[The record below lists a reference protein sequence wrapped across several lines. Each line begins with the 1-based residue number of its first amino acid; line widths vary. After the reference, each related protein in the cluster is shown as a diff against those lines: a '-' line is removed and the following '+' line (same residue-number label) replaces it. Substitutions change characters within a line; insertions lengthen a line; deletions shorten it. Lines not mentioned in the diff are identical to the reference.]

1 MLQTLRFRTLTVVGT
16 LTVLLML
23 AQGLA
28 SAQTNAQPG
37 RTPVLV
43 ELFTAEGCSSCP
55 PADNLLAQL
64 ESQQPVAGVDIIV
77 LGEHVDY
84 WDQLGW
90 RDRFSSPEYTE
101 RQHSYGFRL
110 KVNNIYT
117 PQMVVDGT
125 EQFVG
130 NDAPHAFSAITHAGQ
145 TPKIPLVLSKP
156 VVDGHHVAITVSLAT
171 PLSASPK
178 ADLYAALVDPTD
190 TTDVGGGEN
199 RGHQLHHV
207 AVVRS
212 LQRIGKVKSLSSG
225 PVKATLTAPQNAVP
239 GKMRVVVFAQDSGT
253 GPIVGVTSIPTAD

>member
-1 MLQTLRFRTLTVVGT
+1 MLQTLRFRPLAASLT

-23 AQGLA
+23 THSLATAQANTGQ
-28 SAQTNAQPG
+28 S

-90 RDRFSSPEYTE
+90 RDRFSSPQYTE
-101 RQHSYGFRL
+101 RQHGYGFRL
-110 KVNNIYT
+110 KVNDIYT

-130 NDAPHAFSAITHAGQ
+130 NDAPHAFRAITHAGQ
-145 TPKIPLVLSKP
+145 SAKIALVLSKP
-156 VVDGHHVAITVSLAT
+156 IVDGHRVTIAVSLAT
-171 PLSASPK
+171 PSNTPSK

-239 GKMRVVVFAQDSGT
+239 GKMRVVVFAQDSGP
-253 GPIVGVTSIPTAD
+253 GAVVGVTSIATAD